1 MKTGAEMRLLLVRH
15 AEAVPL
21 AGDGISSDFH
31 RPLTPTGQMQATA
44 LGESLKARQIFPSV
58 IVTSPLVRAIE
69 TAELLVKALTPGK
82 EFLVTERLASGELK
96 PRKLSKLIG
105 EFDGTPLLIGHMPDL
120 SEYAGWLIGGGQ
132 VDFDKAAV
140 ACIHCRHE
148 VAKGAGVLEWLIP
161 PAWFLSSEGVWGTT
175 AP

>member
-1 MKTGAEMRLLLVRH
+1 MRLLLVRH

-31 RPLTPTGQMQATA
+31 RPLTDFGKAQAAA
-44 LGESLKARQIFPSV
+44 LGEALRARNVAPAM
-58 IVTSPLVRAIE
+58 IVTSPLVRAIQ
-69 TAELLVKALTPGK
+69 TAETLVKALTPGK

-96 PRKLSKLIG
+96 PRKLSKLVDEI
-105 EFDGTPLLIGHMPDL
+105 DGTPLLIGHMPDMGR
-120 SEYAGWLIGGGQ
+120 YAGWLIGAGDDG

-140 ACIHCRHE
+140 ACINCRHE

-161 PAWFLSSEGVWGTT
+161 PAWFLPT
-175 AP
+175 